1 VTDTPLA
8 AAPARPARW
17 SLASIVRGGLMP
29 ALLLTEIVVF
39 GATAPGFLS
48 ASNFGNVVINAS
60 CLALLAAGMTFV
72 ILLGGIDV
80 SVGPMLG
87 VVAWIAAT
95 LSVGGL
101 PPLLVVAISIAAG
114 AVLGGVNGALVT
126 FGRVPPIITTLG
138 TSAVFATVLFLL
150 WGSRDV
156 FSPPILPFLGAQ
168 RIGGFPTVAI
178 VLLVIYG
185 AVFYLLRR
193 RPWGRRLYA
202 IGNDADGARL
212 LGIRVRSI
220 TFSAYLLLGG
230 IVGFAAVVYVGQYGA
245 VQAASGA
252 SLTLLAIASV
262 VVGGTSILGGEG
274 GVLRTLGG
282 VAFIV
287 LAQNGVALLG
297 LPPLWNGVLVGVA
310 LIVAVTVDL
319 LARTLLTRGRRTTK
333 KGATS

>member
-1 VTDTPLA
+1 MTA
-8 AAPARPARW
+8 FSSAPATARRATW
-17 SLASIVRGGLMP
+17 SVASLVRGGLMP
-29 ALLLTEIVVF
+29 ALLVAEIVFF
-39 GATAPGFLS
+39 GIWAPGFLS
-48 ASNFGNVVINAS
+48 VGNLGNVVINAS
-60 CLALLAAGMTFV
+60 CLALLAAGMTLV

-95 LSVGGL
+95 LSVNGV
-101 PPLLVVAISIAAG
+101 PALVIVLASLAAG
-114 AVLGGVNGALVT
+114 AALGGINGALST
-126 FGRVPPIITTLG
+126 FGRVPPIIATLG
-138 TSAVFATVLFLL
+138 TSAIFGTTLFLL

-156 FSPPILPFLGAQ
+156 FSPSILPIVGAQ
-168 RIGGFPTVAI
+168 RIGGVPTVAI
-178 VLLVIYG
+178 VLLAVYAG
-185 AVFYLLRR
+185 VFYLLRR

-202 IGNDADGARL
+202 VGNDPNGARL

-220 TFSAYLLLGG
+220 TFSAYLLLGA
-230 IVGFAAVVYVGQYGA
+230 IVGFAAVVYVEQYGA
-245 VQAASGA
+245 VQAATGS
-252 SLTLLAIASV
+252 SLTMLAIASV

-319 LARTLLTRGRRTTK
+319 AARRILSRTRK
-333 KGATS
+333 ASA